1 MSGFETMPKFKSWV
15 SLTAG
20 KQQVDLAQN
29 PAIISARV
37 DTSSGRLGD
46 LTVVAHISPVND
58 ATAITSIVLTD
69 TGTLGKRLKT
79 SNYSS
84 VGLF

>member
-1 MSGFETMPKFKSWV
+1 MSSFETMPKFKSWV

-37 DTSSGRLGD
+37 DSSSGRLGD
-46 LTVVAHISPVND
+46 LTVVAHISPVSD

-69 TGTLGKRLKT
+69 TGTLGKMLIT
-79 SNYSS
+79 SKYSS
-84 VGLF
+84 VVIF